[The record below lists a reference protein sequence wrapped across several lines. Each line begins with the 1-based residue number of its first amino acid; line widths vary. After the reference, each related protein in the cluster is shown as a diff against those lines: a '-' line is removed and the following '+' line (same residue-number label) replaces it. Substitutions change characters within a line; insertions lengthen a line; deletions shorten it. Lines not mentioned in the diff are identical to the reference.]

1 MKPKIKKMI
10 LSAAILCIAAVV
22 GIPYFFFSS
31 ANEWQSLSSVQ
42 KYEGILDQPITQ
54 ITLRQT
60 VDSAEWAVLEDEDL
74 IGQWSDFLKNAKVK
88 RESGPLDATPMA
100 GGGGQVAD
108 IETEIS
114 AFSLCF
120 QQSSG
125 KYQLK
130 IDNHVYTI
138 DDDVSIPFDET
149 FKVAVERHGTRSPW
163 D

>member
-1 MKPKIKKMI
+1 MKPKIKKMF
-10 LSAAILCIAAVV
+10 LSAAILCIVAAV
-22 GIPYFFFSS
+22 GISCFFFST
-31 ANEWQSLSSVQ
+31 ANEWQSLSSVP
-42 KYEGILDQPITQ
+42 KYEGILDESITQ
-54 ITLRQT
+54 IKLRQT

-88 RESGPLDATPMA
+88 RERVSLGSTPMA

-108 IETEIS
+108 IETETS

-130 IDNHVYTI
+130 IDNHLYTI

-149 FKVAVERHGTRSPW
+149 FRVAVERHGTRSPW